1 MLKSGLNQ
9 LGDLSMSNISIS
21 QAAKE
26 WKIARNKISQA
37 IKSGK
42 ITSTAGDRNSKNV
55 DTADMIRV
63 FGEPTADLST
73 ESKTMTNQNN
83 NQDKVIEILEKHNNE
98 LRSDVEYYR
107 LELKAKEEKIEALK
121 SEILAFS
128 SGGIFKR
135 LNYRPN

>member
-1 MLKSGLNQ
+1 MFKST
-9 LGDLSMSNISIS
+9 GDLSMSKISIS

-37 IKSGK
+37 IKSGE
-42 ITSTAGDRNSKNV
+42 ITSTTGARNSKNV
-55 DTADMIRV
+55 DTTDMIRV
-63 FGEPTADLST
+63 FGEPSSDSST
-73 ESKTMTNQNN
+73 ESKTMINQNN
-83 NQDKVIEILEKHNNE
+83 NQDKVIEILEKNNSE